1 VASSSTSAPTSITGH
16 DKQPSTVTLL
26 LSPSN
31 HVPSAAN
38 ASDSPVSESQIAGA
52 TQDTPI
58 DLEKLVNECAV
69 TAAEEAVISASYI
82 KESSGEETAPIVDIM
97 REAAVSAALVAARA
111 AVAAVA
117 GTVFFALVRFL
128 HHAGTRVRSTFSKH
142 WRADMPVCHTRVLCA
157 ADASGAKISVA
168 GLGHGHDRFGQADGA
183 NADQA
188 KWVQALED
196 LKAKQRSLGN
206 VSDLDDDQAAALL
219 QSLRANA
226 HHNVPGAP
234 PGASNETDARLTR
247 DIVADLQKHNG
258 KLRSELKNVV
268 TDAEQ
273 MLKASSTGCQ
283 CASKVSLQTPIFF
296 VR

>member
-1 VASSSTSAPTSITGH
+1 MLACVWWCPTAPPDLRSAVAQVADISGKAEHTLEFPVMAVASSSTSAPTSITGH

-128 HHAGTRVRSTFSKH
+128 YHAGT
-142 WRADMPVCHTRVLCA
+142 
-157 ADASGAKISVA
+157 
-168 GLGHGHDRFGQADGA
+168 GQ
-183 NADQA
+183 
-188 KWVQALED
+188 E
-196 LKAKQRSLGN
+196 
-206 VSDLDDDQAAALL
+206 
-219 QSLRANA
+219 
-226 HHNVPGAP
+226 H
-234 PGASNETDARLTR
+234 
-247 DIVADLQKHNG
+247 
-258 KLRSELKNVV
+258 
-268 TDAEQ
+268 
-273 MLKASSTGCQ
+273 
-283 CASKVSLQTPIFF
+283 F
-296 VR
+296 